1 MGRAK
6 RLRTKCLAVKLC
18 QIRKAL
24 GLSQNELIN
33 AMGLF
38 DVIYQANISE
48 YERGN
53 REPPLPILL
62 KYARLAKVSTDLL
75 IDDALELPTR
85 LPTIGKGKRQ
95 MKSANRS
102 AKI

>member
-6 RLRTKCLAVKLC
+6 RLRTERLATKLR

-24 GLSQNELIN
+24 DLSQNELIK
-33 AMGLF
+33 ALGLT

-62 KYARLAKVSTDLL
+62 RYARLAKVSTDLL
-75 IDDALELPTR
+75 IDDGLQLPAR
-85 LPTIGKGKRQ
+85 LDTNEKAKRRLTL
-95 MKSANRS
+95 ANRI
-102 AKI
+102 K